1 MRIVV
6 LGVGNV
12 LYTDEGVG
20 VHAVDEIARRY
31 ELPPEVELIDGG
43 TSGMELLDALA
54 GADRL
59 VIVDAV
65 ASGAP
70 PGSIVKLE
78 GDAIPRFFTTKL
90 SPHQVGLC
98 DVLAALSLMEASPGE
113 TVIVGVEP
121 ASLDMA
127 MGLSAT
133 VAAVLPAVLDMVMAE
148 LDRFGLAPRPR
159 AAEAVA
165 IP

>member
-12 LYTDEGVG
+12 LYADEGVG
-20 VHAVDEIARRY
+20 VCAVDEIARRY

-65 ASGAP
+65 ASGAS
-70 PGSIVKLE
+70 PGTIVRLE
-78 GDAIPRFFTTKL
+78 GDAVPRFFTTKL

-98 DVLAALSLMEASPGE
+98 DVLAALSLMEASPAE
-113 TVIVGVEP
+113 TVIIGVEP
-121 ASLDMA
+121 ASLEMS
-127 MGLSAT
+127 MELSPT
-133 VAAVLPAVLDMVMAE
+133 VAAKLPVVLDMVMDE
-148 LDRFGLAPRPR
+148 VRRHGVAPCPR
-159 AAEAVA
+159 LPEAAAA
-165 IP
+165 

>member
-20 VHAVDEIARRY
+20 VCAVNEIARRY

-59 VIVDAV
+59 VIIDAV
-65 ASGAP
+65 ASGAV
-70 PGSIVKLE
+70 PGAIVRLE
-78 GDAIPRFFTTKL
+78 GDAVPRFFTTKL

-98 DVLAALSLMEASPGE
+98 DVLAALSLMEESPAE

-121 ASLDMA
+121 ASLEMS
-127 MGLSAT
+127 MKLSPT
-133 VAAVLPAVLDMVMAE
+133 VAAKLPAVLDVVMDE
-148 LDRFGLAPRPR
+148 LRRHGVAPRPR
-159 AAEAVA
+159 LPAAAA
-165 IP
+165 A

>member
-12 LYTDEGVG
+12 LYSDEGVG
-20 VHAVDEIARRY
+20 VRAVEELARRY
-31 ELPPEVELIDGG
+31 ELPAEVELIDGG
-43 TSGMELLDALA
+43 TSGMELLDVLA

-65 ASGAP
+65 TSGAP
-70 PGSIVKLE
+70 PGSVVRLE
-78 GDAIPRFFTTKL
+78 GDAVPRFFTTKL

-113 TVIVGVEP
+113 TVIIGVEP
-121 ASLDMA
+121 ASLNMA
-127 MGLSAT
+127 MELSPTVEAILPGLLDVVGGELRRFGVT
-133 VAAVLPAVLDMVMAE
+133 PRERAAVATA
-148 LDRFGLAPRPR
+148 
-159 AAEAVA
+159 
-165 IP
+165 